1 MAALR
6 VAFRTSSSCKESHL
20 LSFPSPAPQ
29 ISQGRVEI
37 PPHIVAEAMAA
48 LRGNKGEPALDVRWS
63 APISENEMRYVED
76 YVKARYPAIFT
87 ECIVGLGF
95 PMPCVLEEPDGGG
108 YRGGN
113 GGGYGGGLSPMAELL
128 AMDDEEWDAEGE
140 GGYGGMGAAGA
151 VFGRS
156 NSTVSAGGSSS
167 GTASPQFRAHSTS
180 PTAAGGGNVVPLMR
194 DSLQQQKQQM
204 EQQMQ
209 QQKQQ
214 VEQQRKMMQRNGPP
228 PSFSASSPSENK
240 SRLFSRFVPS
250 GTVTATQP
258 GRALLNPSRLRDIL
272 VESRD
277 VLDLSM
283 SVSVTELHARR
294 RILQQCGV
302 ESEEYHIVFTPSVQ
316 EAMVLVAEAYPF
328 HRHNVFLTALD
339 QTDDS
344 ISMFATHKDSKV
356 IQAPLSWLDLQKPGS
371 QLSTNF
377 RRKSKANPKGLFAYP
392 MCANGQ
398 TFSLHWV
405 SEAQRTCW
413 HVLLDVTAIEL
424 DSGVFN
430 LTSHKPDYVLCCSPH
445 IVGYPY
451 RLACLLSSDLP
462 ASPPPMLPVA
472 GEADG
477 EPLPVSGKSMMEWK
491 DSVVRAAAAMGTTPA
506 SDSFDSCSSDTSLSD
521 TSTSESA
528 ALTSE
533 WSSNSL
539 LSLSSTRSEEAE
551 DLSSTEGSGAASP
564 GSPGMAAVAAA
575 ADLRRVLILAEN
587 AGKLE
592 ELAENAARMGLVAE
606 AQALT
611 LKLGRAADDPAEGSE
626 TADQVADIIDTAG
639 PASPVVPSAPVI
651 KACPAAAAAAPP
663 ATFVAMQRRSAT
675 SRAVHNA
682 ARRGDVEELRAL
694 LAENP
699 ELINARSSLTC
710 QTPLHE
716 AAAEDAAEAIRLLLS
731 VGRPLSKAGISR
743 ADGET
748 REDASGAVPAD
759 VEARNM
765 FGETP
770 LHIAAK
776 IGSARSVR
784 ALLEGGAAVNAAAS
798 NRATPLHLAVWAAVN
813 TADVGDAPAGSGQPK
828 ILEVVE
834 LLLQHGADVAT
845 QDKDGNSPLSHIQL
859 GTSSATSTSNNS
871 SIRAS
876 VRRILDRH
884 VALHAPSPSSQTS
897 PASAFAVMQTL
908 ENELSSLIGLPLL
921 KQQLRVWAKG
931 LALDQK
937 RRELGIRVQPRKP
950 PHMAFLG
957 SPGTGKTTVARVL
970 ARLLN
975 LVGVLPT
982 DKVVEVQRTDLV
994 GEFVGHTGPKT
1005 RRKILEAAGGIL
1017 FVDEAYRL
1025 VPQQR
1030 SDEKDY
1036 GAEALEEIMSVM
1048 DSGSVVVIFAGYAEP
1063 MKRVFA
1069 VNEGFQR
1076 RVSRVFV
1083 FDDLSP
1089 LDIAQVILLK
1099 MKQAAG
1105 EATSGDES
1113 DGDCAISSSS
1123 SSGSGSDHGAGASG
1137 SSNSDYSEASQQS
1150 PLAGFRLHPSITPSS
1165 LAAVITRSTTE
1176 EQRRQ
1181 RNGGMALPVLM
1192 DARDRLDER
1201 LDLDCCD
1208 MDELVTIT
1216 MEDIEA
1222 ALSNIPQ

>member
-1 MAALR
+1 
-6 VAFRTSSSCKESHL
+6 
-20 LSFPSPAPQ
+20 
-29 ISQGRVEI
+29 
-37 PPHIVAEAMAA
+37 MAA

-95 PMPCVLEEPDGGG
+95 PMPSVLEEPEGG
-108 YRGGN
+108 YRGAN

-128 AMDDEEWDAEGE
+128 AMDDEEGDAEGD
-140 GGYGGMGAAGA
+140 GGYGGMGAGGA
-151 VFGRS
+151 AFGRS

-167 GTASPQFRAHSTS
+167 GTASPQFREHSTS

-240 SRLFSRFVPS
+240 SRLFSRFVLS

-413 HVLLDVTAIEL
+413 HVLLD
-424 DSGVFN
+424 
-430 LTSHKPDYVLCCSPH
+430 
-445 IVGYPY
+445 
-451 RLACLLSSDLP
+451 SSDLP
-462 ASPPPMLPVA
+462 SSPPPMLPVA

-477 EPLPVSGKSMMEWK
+477 EPLPVTGKSMMEWK
-491 DSVVRAAAAMGTTPA
+491 DSVVRAAAAMGTTPV

-521 TSTSESA
+521 TSMSESA

-539 LSLSSTRSEEAE
+539 LSLSSTRSGEAE

-564 GSPGMAAVAAA
+564 SSPDMADAAAAAA
-575 ADLRRVLILAEN
+575 ADLQRVLLLAEN

-592 ELAENAARMGLVAE
+592 ELAENAARMGLVPE
-606 AQALT
+606 PQALA
-611 LKLGRAADDPAEGSE
+611 LKLERAAADAGETAE
-626 TADQVADIIDTAG
+626 TADQVADVIDTATPVT
-639 PASPVVPSAPVI
+639 PAAPSAPVA
-651 KACPAAAAAAPP
+651 KVSPAAAAGPP
-663 ATFVAMQRRSAT
+663 AAFVAMQRRSAT

-682 ARRGDVEELRAL
+682 ARRDDVEELRAL

-731 VGRPLSKAGISR
+731 FGRSPSDAGNSGR
-743 ADGET
+743 DGQT

-776 IGSARSVR
+776 IGSARSVK
-784 ALLEGGAAVNAAAS
+784 ALLECGAAVNAAAS

-813 TADVGDAPAGSGQPK
+813 TADVGDAPAGSGQLK

-834 LLLQHGADVAT
+834 LLLQHGADVAA
-845 QDKDGNSPLSHIQL
+845 QDKDGNSPLSHIQS

-876 VRRILDRH
+876 LRRILDRH
-884 VALHAPSPSSQTS
+884 VALHAPSPSPSHSS

-908 ENELSSLIGLPLL
+908 EKELSSLIGLPLL

-931 LALDQK
+931 LVLDQR

-957 SPGTGKTTVARVL
+957 SPGTGKTTVARAL

-1089 LDIAQVILLK
+1089 LDIAQVLLLK

-1105 EATSGDES
+1105 EAATNGDERDVDS
-1113 DGDCAISSSS
+1113 
-1123 SSGSGSDHGAGASG
+1123 
-1137 SSNSDYSEASQQS
+1137 
-1150 PLAGFRLHPSITPSS
+1150 
-1165 LAAVITRSTTE
+1165 AVITRSTTE

-1216 MEDIEA
+1216 MEDIET
-1222 ALSNIPQ
+1222 ALSIIPQ

>member
-1 MAALR
+1 MPYALDS
-6 VAFRTSSSCKESHL
+6 FIPQFPESSVLPFSALFFLRFSFNF
-20 LSFPSPAPQ
+20 FPSLFPPLFFKCVY
-29 ISQGRVEI
+29 QGRVEI

-108 YRGGN
+108 YRGG
-113 GGGYGGGLSPMAELL
+113 GLSPMAELL
-128 AMDDEEWDAEGE
+128 AMDDEGDAEGE
-140 GGYGGMGAAGA
+140 GGYVGMGGPGA

-156 NSTVSAGGSSS
+156 NST
-167 GTASPQFRAHSTS
+167 
-180 PTAAGGGNVVPLMR
+180 
-194 DSLQQQKQQM
+194 
-204 EQQMQ
+204 
-209 QQKQQ
+209 
-214 VEQQRKMMQRNGPP
+214 
-228 PSFSASSPSENK
+228 
-240 SRLFSRFVPS
+240 
-250 GTVTATQP
+250 
-258 GRALLNPSRLRDIL
+258 DIL

-302 ESEEYHIVFTPSVQ
+302 ENEEYHIVFTPSVQ

-339 QTDDS
+339 QSDDS

-445 IVGYPY
+445 IVGYPPV
-451 RLACLLSSDLP
+451 LSFPASAKLTPAMAWGQFAPVFQSPVLP
-462 ASPPPMLPVA
+462 SSPPPMLPVA
-472 GEADG
+472 GESDG
-477 EPLPVSGKSMMEWK
+477 EPLPVTGKSMMEWK

-521 TSTSESA
+521 TSTSDSA

-564 GSPGMAAVAAA
+564 GSPAVADAAAAAA
-575 ADLRRVLILAEN
+575 ADFQRVLLLAEN

-592 ELAENAARMGLVAE
+592 ELAENAARMGLVPE
-606 AQALT
+606 TTALT
-611 LKLGRAADDPAEGSE
+611 LNLERAAADAAEAAE
-626 TADQVADIIDTAG
+626 TADQVADVIDAAG
-639 PASPVVPSAPVI
+639 PATPAATSAPVA
-651 KACPAAAAAAPP
+651 KASPAAAAAPP
-663 ATFVAMQRRSAT
+663 AAFVAMQRRSAT
-675 SRAVHNA
+675 TRAVHNA
-682 ARRGDVEELRAL
+682 ARRDNVEELGAL
-694 LAENP
+694 LADCP

-716 AAAEDAAEAIRLLLS
+716 AAAEDAAEAIRVLLS
-731 VGRPLSKAGISR
+731 FDRPPSVAGSGGEYR
-743 ADGET
+743 ET
-748 REDASGAVPAD
+748 REDASGAIPAD

-776 IGSARSVR
+776 CGSARSVK

-798 NRATPLHLAVWAAVN
+798 NRATPLYLAVWAALN
-813 TADVGDAPAGSGQPK
+813 TADVAADSNAGGAPAGMGQPK

-834 LLLQHGADVAT
+834 LLLKHGADVAA
-845 QDKDGNSPLSHIQL
+845 QDKDGNSPSSHIQL
-859 GTSSATSTSNNS
+859 GNSSATSTSNNS
-871 SIRAS
+871 GIRAS
-876 VRRILDRH
+876 LRRILDRH
-884 VALHAPSPSSQTS
+884 VALHAPSPSPSLTPS
-897 PASAFAVMQTL
+897 SASAVMQTL
-908 ENELSSLIGLPLL
+908 EKELSSLIGLPLL

-931 LALDQK
+931 LVLDQK

-957 SPGTGKTTVARVL
+957 SPGTGKTTVARAL

-1089 LDIAQVILLK
+1089 LDIAQVMLLK

-1105 EATSGDES
+1105 EAATNGDEL
-1113 DGDCAISSSS
+1113 DVDCASSAHLCFLYVHSCHNTCS
-1123 SSGSGSDHGAGASG
+1123 FLRSLHFLL
-1137 SSNSDYSEASQQS
+1137 YSLLPPVLYS
-1150 PLAGFRLHPSITPSS
+1150 PPHCRLHPSITPSS

-1201 LDLDCCD
+1201 LDIDCCD

>member
-1 MAALR
+1 MAA
-6 VAFRTSSSCKESHL
+6 ADPHKSSSG
-20 LSFPSPAPQ
+20 Q

-108 YRGGN
+108 YRGG
-113 GGGYGGGLSPMAELL
+113 GLSPMAELL
-128 AMDDEEWDAEGE
+128 AMDDEEGDAEGE
-140 GGYGGMGAAGA
+140 GGYGGMGGAGA

-167 GTASPQFRAHSTS
+167 GTASPQFRAHSSS

-214 VEQQRKMMQRNGPP
+214 MEQQRMMMQRNGPP

-272 VESRD
+272 LESRD

-430 LTSHKPDYVLCCSPH
+430 LTAHKPDYVLCCSPH
-445 IVGYPY
+445 IVGYPPV
-451 RLACLLSSDLP
+451 LAFPATTKLPPAMAWCQFAPVFQSSDLP
-462 ASPPPMLPVA
+462 PSPPPMLPVA

-477 EPLPVSGKSMMEWK
+477 GPLPVTGKSMMEWK

-521 TSTSESA
+521 SSTSDSA

-551 DLSSTEGSGAASP
+551 DLSSSEGSGAASP
-564 GSPGMAAVAAA
+564 GRPALADAASAAAA
-575 ADLRRVLILAEN
+575 ADLQRVLLLAEN

-592 ELAENAARMGLVAE
+592 ELAENAARMGLVPE
-606 AQALT
+606 TTALT
-611 LKLGRAADDPAEGSE
+611 LNVERAAADAAEAAE
-626 TADQVADIIDTAG
+626 TADQVADVIATVG
-639 PASPVVPSAPVI
+639 PATPAAASAPVT
-651 KACPAAAAAAPP
+651 KASPAAAAAPP
-663 ATFVAMQRRSAT
+663 AAFVAMQRRSAT

-682 ARRGDVEELRAL
+682 ARRDDVEELRAL
-694 LAENP
+694 LAESP

-716 AAAEDAAEAIRLLLS
+716 AAAEDAAEAIRVLLS
-731 VGRPLSKAGISR
+731 FGRPPSVAGSGGEDR
-743 ADGET
+743 ET
-748 REDASGAVPAD
+748 REDASGAIPAD

-776 IGSARSVR
+776 CGSARSVK
-784 ALLEGGAAVNAAAS
+784 ALLEGGAAANAAAS
-798 NRATPLHLAVWAAVN
+798 NRATPLHLAVWAALN
-813 TADVGDAPAGSGQPK
+813 TADVAADCNAGGASAGTGQPT

-834 LLLQHGADVAT
+834 LLLKHGADVAA
-845 QDKDGNSPLSHIQL
+845 QDKDGNSPLSHVQS
-859 GTSSATSTSNNS
+859 GNSSATSTSNNS
-871 SIRAS
+871 GIRAS
-876 VRRILDRH
+876 LRRILDRH
-884 VALHAPSPSSQTS
+884 VALHAPSPTPSLSPSS
-897 PASAFAVMQTL
+897 ASVVMQTL
-908 ENELSSLIGLPLL
+908 EKELSSLIGLPLL

-931 LALDQK
+931 LVLDQK

-957 SPGTGKTTVARVL
+957 SPGTGKTTVARAL

-1048 DSGSVVVIFAGYAEP
+1048 DSGSIVVIFAGYAEP

-1089 LDIAQVILLK
+1089 LDIAQVMLLK
-1099 MKQAAG
+1099 MKQVAG
-1105 EATSGDES
+1105 EPSTNGDER
-1113 DGDCAISSSS
+1113 DV
-1123 SSGSGSDHGAGASG
+1123 
-1137 SSNSDYSEASQQS
+1137 ASQ
-1150 PLAGFRLHPSITPSS
+1150 HYSIVPSS
-1165 LAAVITRSTTE
+1165 CYCPINHRGAAKAEEWWDGAACANGRARSTGRTA
-1176 EQRRQ
+1176 
-1181 RNGGMALPVLM
+1181 G
-1192 DARDRLDER
+1192 
-1201 LDLDCCD
+1201 
-1208 MDELVTIT
+1208 
-1216 MEDIEA
+1216 
-1222 ALSNIPQ
+1222 S